1 VALAGEYIFDA
12 KSHLILRTF
21 YLPRP
26 QDLTVLA
33 GQIL

>member
-1 VALAGEYIFDA
+1 VALAGEYLFDA
-12 KSHLILRTF
+12 RSRLLRRTY

-26 QDLTVLA
+26 QDLTVLG